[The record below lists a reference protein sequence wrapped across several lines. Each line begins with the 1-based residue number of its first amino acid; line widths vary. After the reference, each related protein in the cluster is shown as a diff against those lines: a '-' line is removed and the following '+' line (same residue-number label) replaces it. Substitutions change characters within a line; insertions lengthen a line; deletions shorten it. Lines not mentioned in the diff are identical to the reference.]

1 MGRASRRKRVH
12 RVIAESPE
20 STAFREHMKC
30 EQLGEALEMMA
41 IDPNDLDWRSLTA
54 ISSLVGML
62 AFEGGYLPML
72 RPKRGYAVHEDF
84 DRVIC
89 AAGIKKFVRPA
100 MDSDRLGHE
109 TAFDPQTG
117 KPDPTIPVPEVIVGS
132 HMLVIELEEG
142 LRIRRGIFPLQGAA
156 P

>member
-1 MGRASRRKRVH
+1 VT
-12 RVIAESPE
+12 AESPE
-20 STAFREHMKC
+20 STVFREHMKC
-30 EQLGEALEMMA
+30 EQLGEALEVMG
-41 IDPNDLDWRSLTA
+41 IDPSHLDWGSLTA

-62 AFEGGYLPML
+62 AFEGGYVPML
-72 RPKRGYAVHEDF
+72 RPKRRHAVHEDF
-84 DRVIC
+84 DRMIC

-100 MDSDRLGHE
+100 MDSDRPGRG
-109 TAFDPQTG
+109 TAFNPQTG
-117 KPDPTIPVPEVIVGS
+117 KPDPMVPVPEVIVGS